1 MRSLERHR
9 DAGAYALGVLDR
21 ADAFRFEDHLMDCP
35 HCRAIVDEL
44 ALPARMLRAHGRTLP
59 PAPGPLLL
67 DRLLGEAA
75 RSRRVRRKRWL
86 GAAAAALAL
95 AVAAPAAAVLTSE
108 GPAPL
113 RAAATDERG
122 ELAAVL
128 TARAYAW
135 GTAVDLRV
143 RDTAGRRVCELVAVG
158 VDGGEETVT
167 TWRGHGRAL
176 TTHGGTGLGPDR
188 IARFEV
194 RAAGGARLLT
204 LRPH

>member
-35 HCRAIVDEL
+35 HCRAEVDEL
-44 ALPARMLRAHGRTLP
+44 ALPARMLRAYGRELP
-59 PAPGPLLL
+59 PVPDPLLL

-75 RSRRVRRKRWL
+75 RSRRLRRRARL
-86 GAAAAALAL
+86 GAVAAGLAL
-95 AVAAPAAAVLTSE
+95 AAAPTAAVLTPAD
-108 GPAPL
+108 PAPL
-113 RAAATDERG
+113 RAAATDARG
-122 ELAAVL
+122 DLAAVL
-128 TARAYAW
+128 TARPYAW

-143 RDTAGRRVCELVAVG
+143 RDAAGRRVCTLVAVG
-158 VDGGEETVT
+158 ADGAEETVT
-167 TWRGHGRAL
+167 TWRGAGRAL

-188 IARFEV
+188 IDHFEV